1 MNKCYIV
8 YQVTNIVNNKI
19 YIGVHKTKNPDI
31 FDGYI
36 GGGMYINN
44 PSSYS
49 KPNSPYQ
56 YAMKKYGPS
65 KFKRT
70 ILKVFETAKEAYDLE
85 AEIVNKDFI
94 KRTDTYNS
102 QLGGFSGG
110 FRLNPTYQ
118 FNDKGEFIK
127 EWDTVMEASEFYNV
141 SHSAILNAI
150 KFKNSSVGFYWS
162 YDKKIDISK
171 YSKMNIGTICFAYDA
186 ETGKYLGKYSS
197 VPEAS
202 ESTGCRKQ
210 DIQRALKGGYKVNN
224 LYFSKEL
231 MEEYKGKPKIS
242 LKNTKVYIYNLEGD
256 FLFVSNNSSELKEYL
271 NISTTNPINV
281 AIRTNRPYKQ
291 WQFSLEKVDKM
302 PKVINKRNISKKI
315 GRYSMDK
322 KLLEI
327 YDSIS
332 AAVNIY
338 GTGVQKVLKG
348 QQSHCKGFL
357 FEFITD

>member
-1 MNKCYIV
+1 
-8 YQVTNIVNNKI
+8 
-19 YIGVHKTKNPDI
+19 
-31 FDGYI
+31 
-36 GGGMYINN
+36 
-44 PSSYS
+44 
-49 KPNSPYQ
+49 
-56 YAMKKYGPS
+56 
-65 KFKRT
+65 
-70 ILKVFETAKEAYDLE
+70 
-85 AEIVNKDFI
+85 
-94 KRTDTYNS
+94 
-102 QLGGFSGG
+102 
-110 FRLNPTYQ
+110 
-118 FNDKGEFIK
+118 
-127 EWDTVMEASEFYNV
+127 MEASEFYNV

-162 YDKKIDISK
+162 YDKEIDISK
-171 YSKMNIGTICFAYDA
+171 YSKMNIGTICFVYDA

-271 NISTTNPINV
+271 NISTTNSVNV
-281 AIRTNRPYKQ
+281 AIRTERPYKQ

-322 KLLEI
+322 KLLEV

-348 QQSHCKGFL
+348 Q
-357 FEFITD
+357 